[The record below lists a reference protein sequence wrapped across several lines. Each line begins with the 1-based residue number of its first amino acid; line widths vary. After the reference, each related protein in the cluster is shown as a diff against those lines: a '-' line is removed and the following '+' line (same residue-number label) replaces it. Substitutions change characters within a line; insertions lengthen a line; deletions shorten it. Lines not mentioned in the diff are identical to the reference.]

1 MATPNS
7 SVNWSTVLPDSSTAR
22 FTAAAFVDQW
32 EYSMM
37 WLKASSTVKVMP
49 AFCWSFEPTMKGP
62 PAMEPLETPTSTP
75 FSMTMTDL
83 PARTASTA
91 AHMPAPP
98 APTMAMSHSLVSSA
112 VCMAEAAAVSPSP
125 VSASLAADGACGA
138 HPARAAPAPRA
149 ARPPRVRKLR
159 RETVLLLMVLSLQE
173 LESVPPS
180 GGAGPA
186 QCRTR
191 GRSP

>member
-98 APTMAMSHSLVSSA
+98 APHDGDVALLGLVGGLHGRSGRGVALAGVGELGRRRGLRGAPGQAKRGHAGGA
-112 VCMAEAAAVSPSP
+112 VRRELQAQLAREGIGPASGGAAAGGP
-125 VSASLAADGACGA
+125 GGGG
-138 HPARAAPAPRA
+138 
-149 ARPPRVRKLR
+149 
-159 RETVLLLMVLSLQE
+159 T
-173 LESVPPS
+173 PPS
-180 GGAGPA
+180 GG
-186 QCRTR
+186 
-191 GRSP
+191 

>member
-1 MATPNS
+1 
-7 SVNWSTVLPDSSTAR
+7 
-22 FTAAAFVDQW
+22 
-32 EYSMM
+32 
-37 WLKASSTVKVMP
+37 
-49 AFCWSFEPTMKGP
+49 
-62 PAMEPLETPTSTP
+62 MEPLETPTSTP

-83 PARTASTA
+83 PARTPSTA
-91 AHMPAPP
+91 AHMPAP
-98 APTMAMSHSLVSSA
+98 AGAHDGDVALLGLVGGR
-112 VCMAEAAAVSPSP
+112 MAEAAAVSPSP

-180 GGAGPA
+180 GGAGPRSVGPGA
-186 QCRTR
+186 ALLSGWGHHGAAAGVCR
-191 GRSP
+191 G